1 VSDCIRLWRGL
12 GEGSSWASLT
22 VCRINDDLRLSLSWF
37 YEGDYGTYMISREL
51 REYAHSWE
59 DLLRRASEDSAGLWR
74 QALEDIA
81 REYGKK
87 GGMETVLRLAQAVLQ
102 AYR

>member
-1 VSDCIRLWRGL
+1 MSDCVRLWRSL
-12 GEGSSWASLT
+12 GEGSWASLT
-22 VCRINDDLRLSLSWF
+22 LCYINDVLRLSLSWF
-37 YEGDYGTYMISREL
+37 YEGDYGFYMITREL

-59 DLLRRASEDSAGLWR
+59 DLRRRANEDTAGLWR

-87 GGMETVLRLAQAVLQ
+87 GGMETVLRVAQAVLQ

>member
-1 VSDCIRLWRGL
+1 VSDCVRLWRSL
-12 GEGSSWASLT
+12 GEGSWASLT
-22 VCRINDDLRLSLSWF
+22 ICGINDVLRLSLSWF

-51 REYAHSWE
+51 REYANSWE
-59 DLLRRASEDSAGLWR
+59 ELLRRASEDSAGLWR
-74 QALEDIA
+74 QAFEDIA

-102 AYR
+102 RR

>member
-1 VSDCIRLWRGL
+1 VRLWRSL
-12 GEGSSWASLT
+12 GEGSWASLT
-22 VCRINDDLRLSLSWF
+22 ICDVNGVLRLSLSWLC
-37 YEGDYGTYMISREL
+37 EGDYGTYMITREL
-51 REYAHSWE
+51 REYAHTWE
-59 DLLRRASEDSAGLWR
+59 DLRRRASEDSAGLWR

-102 AYR
+102 PYQ